1 MKRFFGKKLGEN
13 IIFEGNEAGHIAQ
26 VLRMK
31 VGQEIIASLNDEND
45 YYCTLI
51 EVNKK
56 SVVAKI
62 GRVEKCNALPKKNI
76 VLYQAM
82 PKREYFET
90 IVTKS
95 VELGVSEIRPFA
107 SQFSVNHDFKR
118 ERVEQIVLTACKQCE
133 RSKLVSVSDVLSFEK
148 VLKELSDYDM
158 VIFANEH
165 SSDKFNVT
173 DLKSKES
180 IAVIIGAE
188 GGFSLEEAEAIKK
201 TNDKVKSV
209 SLGERILRCD
219 TASVALLAVVDILSE
234 N

>member
-62 GRVEKCNALPKKNI
+62 DRVEKCRALPKKNI

-133 RSKLVSVSDVLSFEK
+133 RSKLVPVSDVLSFEK

-165 SSDKFNVT
+165 SSDKFNIT

-188 GGFSLEEAEAIKK
+188 GGFSLEEADAIK
-201 TNDKVKSV
+201 NASDKVKSV
-209 SLGERILRCD
+209 SLGARILRCD

>member
-26 VLRMK
+26 VLRMR
-31 VGQEIIASLNDEND
+31 VGQEVIASLNDNND

-51 EVNKK
+51 DVNKK

-62 GRVEKCNALPKKNI
+62 DRVEKCRALPKKNI

-133 RSKLVSVSDVLSFEK
+133 RSKLVPVSDVLSFEK

-165 SSDKFNVT
+165 SSDKFNIT
-173 DLKSKES
+173 DLKSNES

-188 GGFSLEEAEAIKK
+188 GGFSLEEAEAIK
-201 TNDKVKSV
+201 NASDKVKSV

>member
-201 TNDKVKSV
+201 TNDKAKSV

>member
-62 GRVEKCNALPKKNI
+62 GRVEKCGALPKKNI

-188 GGFSLEEAEAIKK
+188 GGFSLEEAEAIK
-201 TNDKVKSV
+201 NASDKVKSV

>member
-62 GRVEKCNALPKKNI
+62 GRVEKCGALPKKNI

-133 RSKLVSVSDVLSFEK
+133 RSKLVPVSDVLSFEK

-165 SSDKFNVT
+165 SSDKFNIT
-173 DLKSKES
+173 DLKSKGS